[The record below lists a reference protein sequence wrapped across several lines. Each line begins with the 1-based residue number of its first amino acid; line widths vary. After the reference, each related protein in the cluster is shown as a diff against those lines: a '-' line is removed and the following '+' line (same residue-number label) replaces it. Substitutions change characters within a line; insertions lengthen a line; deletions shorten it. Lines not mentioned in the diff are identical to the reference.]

1 MKFKLLLAVDKSR
14 QFYISQF
21 ADALRK
27 KGITCKI
34 IDDLDIYGNSKLNR
48 RYFRWLSKPQELENV
63 INEFKP
69 NIVFTERVSH
79 FSSLILKYNI
89 PLIIFLRGDY
99 WNEVKWGK
107 ETLDKSIT
115 KEFEI
120 FTKQKIA
127 DKCFKESSLILPICK
142 YLEKIVCKNCPDKD
156 VNVLYQGI
164 NESDWFSQKGLELK
178 HPCVGLL
185 QGAEIWEKT
194 KEMLILPKIIEKMP
208 HVNFYW
214 AGDGPYSA
222 KILPTLEKFDNFHW
236 LGNLEYPNK
245 VRDFLTEIDIY
256 ALVSGLDMSPLTLQ
270 EAQLMKK
277 PVIATN
283 VGGIPELMKNNK
295 TGFLVKKGQGDDLH
309 EKIEKLINDKD
320 LQINF
325 GKTGREFIENNFTW
339 DIIADNFLKN
349 IKTKIN

>member
-1 MKFKLLLAVDKSR
+1 MK
-14 QFYISQF
+14 
-21 ADALRK
+21 
-27 KGITCKI
+27 
-34 IDDLDIYGNSKLNR
+34 
-48 RYFRWLSKPQELENV
+48 
-63 INEFKP
+63 
-69 NIVFTERVSH
+69 
-79 FSSLILKYNI
+79 
-89 PLIIFLRGDY
+89 
-99 WNEVKWGK
+99 
-107 ETLDKSIT
+107 
-115 KEFEI
+115 
-120 FTKQKIA
+120 
-127 DKCFKESSLILPICK
+127 
-142 YLEKIVCKNCPDKD
+142 
-156 VNVLYQGI
+156 
-164 NESDWFSQKGLELK
+164 LK

-185 QGAEIWEKT
+185 QSAVIWEKT
-194 KEMLILPKIIEKMP
+194 KEMLTITKVLKKMP
-208 HVNFYW
+208 EVNFYW
-214 AGDGPYSA
+214 AGDGPYRD
-222 KILPTLEKFDNFHW
+222 KILPELEKFDNFHW

>member
-1 MKFKLLLAVDKSR
+1 MRLLIGGSPSKFFHLKEFGEKLKAKGHQYKLVKDTDIFTGFPSRHVKDWFDNKEKFKQLISEFSPDAVFVDR
-14 QFYISQF
+14 QTNFGKTAIEE
-21 ADALRK
+21 K
-27 KGITCKI
+27 
-34 IDDLDIYGNSKLNR
+34 
-48 RYFRWLSKPQELENV
+48 
-63 INEFKP
+63 
-69 NIVFTERVSH
+69 
-79 FSSLILKYNI
+79 I
-89 PLIIFLRGDY
+89 PLFVHLRGDFWAESEMAKKTLY
-99 WNEVKWGK
+99 KYPPKRSIIWFK
-107 ETLDKSIT
+107 E
-115 KEFEI
+115 
-120 FTKQKIA
+120 KIA
-127 DKCFKESSLILPICK
+127 HTCFQGASGIFPICG
-142 YLEKIVCKNCPDKD
+142 YLGKVVEQHYPKKPIHVM
-156 VNVLYQGI
+156 YQGI
-164 NESDWFSQKGLELK
+164 TPENWYHTDGMKLK

-185 QGAEIWEKT
+185 QSAVIWGKT
-194 KEMLILPKIIEKMP
+194 KEMLTITKVLKKMP
-208 HVNFYW
+208 EVNFYW
-214 AGDGPYSA
+214 AGDGPYRD
-222 KILPTLEKFDNFHW
+222 KILPELEKFDNFHW

-309 EKIEKLINDKD
+309 EKIEKLISDKD